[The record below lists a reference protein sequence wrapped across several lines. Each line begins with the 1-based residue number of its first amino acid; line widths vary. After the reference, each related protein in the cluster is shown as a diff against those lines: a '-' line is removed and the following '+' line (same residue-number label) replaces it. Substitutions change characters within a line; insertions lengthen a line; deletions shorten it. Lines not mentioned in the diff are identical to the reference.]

1 MKNKVKAVLISDVH
15 FNINTLHLASSA
27 LNSAIEVAETGNVP
41 LIIAGDLNDTK
52 AMLRAECA
60 NAIIECLSKAKIEV
74 IILIGNHDLINE
86 KSKSHS
92 LNFLRPYATIIES
105 PVNYQGLWFIPYQ
118 SDSEVLKQILAGIP
132 KGSTI
137 IMHQGVKGAFMGE
150 YIVDTTSI
158 DPSFLAP
165 FRCISGHYHRTQN
178 LNCDSAKKHVS
189 LGEPGM
195 FTYIGTPYTV
205 TYAEAHDGPKGLQL
219 LLDDGRLEQ
228 MPLSIRKHVIIE
240 TDYQHVYN
248 SVDGLSSKDL
258 LWLKVTGPASEL
270 DKLDKKL
277 IGETLLG
284 HQNFKLDKIYTE
296 SEKQV
301 SAEIEKLSDEEIL
314 DKLIAE
320 SEETKVQKIYLKKL
334 WREVLK

>member
-27 LNSAIEVAETGNVP
+27 LNSAIEVAESENVP

-60 NAIIECLSKAKIEV
+60 NAIIECLSKAKTEV

-92 LNFLRPYATIIES
+92 LNFLRPFATIVEA
-105 PVNYQGLWFIPYQ
+105 PVNYKGLWFIPYQ
-118 SDSEVLKQILAGIP
+118 SDSEVLKSILAGIP

-165 FRCISGHYHRTQN
+165 FRCISGHYHRAQT
-178 LNCDSAKKHVS
+178 LICDDRKHAS
-189 LGEPGM
+189 YGEPGV
-195 FTYIGTPYTV
+195 FNYIGTPYTV

-219 LLDDGRLEQ
+219 LLQDNRLEQ
-228 MPLSIRKHVIIE
+228 LPLDIRKHVIIE
-240 TDYQHVYN
+240 TDYQNVLN
-248 SVDGLSSKDL
+248 PIEGLRGIDL
-258 LWLKVTGPASEL
+258 LWLKVHGPASEL

-277 IGETLLG
+277 IGETLIG
-284 HQNFKLDKIYTE
+284 HQNFKLDKIYSE

-301 SAEIEKLSDEEIL
+301 SVEIEKLSDEEML
-314 DKLIAE
+314 DKLITD
-320 SEETKVQKIYLKKL
+320 SEETKVQKVYLKKL